1 MRSTEVIGRDGL
13 HGELTGPIPGDPR
26 SRVEVRLDDGQIVEI
41 PASLLKSHES
51 GGYEIPLSS
60 RDVRSPWREPAQQH
74 AENVNET
81 VVPVIAEELDVHKRV
96 ASTGGIR
103 VHRRLLEHDEDI
115 ETTLRREHLDIRR
128 VIINEEV
135 EGPLPVRRE
144 GETIIVPIVEEVL
157 IVEKRYRLKEEVH
170 MIRRVVQ
177 EPHRERVVV
186 RRQEPEIEEIGPDGR
201 SRGFLRDK
209 HDGDPRPRR

>member
-1 MRSTEVIGRDGL
+1 MRSNEVIGHDGL
-13 HGELTGPIPGDPR
+13 HGELAGPIPSDPR
-26 SRVEVRLDDGQIVEI
+26 SRASVRLDDGQIVEF
-41 PASLLKSHES
+41 PASLLKSHKS

-60 RDVRSPWREPAQQH
+60 RDLRSPWREAPEQDVHRA
-74 AENVNET
+74 NET

-96 ASTGGIR
+96 ASTGGVR

-128 VIINEEV
+128 VFIGEEV
-135 EGPLPVRRE
+135 EGPLPVRQE
-144 GETIIVPIVEEVL
+144 GDTIVVPIVEEVL

-170 MIRRVVQ
+170 MTRRVVQ
-177 EPHRERVVV
+177 EPYRERVAV
-186 RRQEPEIEEIGPDGR
+186 RRQEPEIEEVGPDGR

-209 HDGDPRPRR
+209 RDGK

>member
-1 MRSTEVIGRDGL
+1 MRSNEVFGRDGL
-13 HGELTGPIPGDPR
+13 HGELAGPIPADPR
-26 SRVEVRLDDGQIVEI
+26 SRVTVRLDDGQIVEI
-41 PASLLKSHES
+41 PASLLKSHQS
-51 GGYEIPLSS
+51 GGYEIPLGS
-60 RDVRSPWREPAQQH
+60 RDLSNVWRDTTDKDVRYGEK
-74 AENVNET
+74 T
-81 VVPVIAEELDVHKRV
+81 VIPVIAEELDVHNRAV
-96 ASTGGIR
+96 PTGGVR

-135 EGPLPVRRE
+135 EGPLPMRE
-144 GETIIVPIVEEVL
+144 EGDTIIVPIVEEVL

-170 MIRRVVQ
+170 LTRRVVQ
-177 EPHRERVVV
+177 EPHHERVVL

-209 HDGDPRPRR
+209 RDGG